1 MDNNNYILE
10 KIRQL
15 RDSRDW
21 TEYRLSEES
30 GIPQS
35 TISSWFRHKAIPS
48 IASLNCIC
56 EAFNIT
62 LSQFFYTNENFLE
75 LSPLQ
80 KDLVISSQRLSDEQ
94 IQKLINFILSLK

>member
-1 MDNNNYILE
+1 MDNYTYILE
-10 KIRQL
+10 KIRKL

-48 IASLNCIC
+48 IASLNSIC

-62 LSQFFYTNENFLE
+62 LSQFFYTNETYLE

-80 KDLVISSQRLSDEQ
+80 KELIISSQRLNDEQ
-94 IQKLINFILSLK
+94 LQKLINFLSAL